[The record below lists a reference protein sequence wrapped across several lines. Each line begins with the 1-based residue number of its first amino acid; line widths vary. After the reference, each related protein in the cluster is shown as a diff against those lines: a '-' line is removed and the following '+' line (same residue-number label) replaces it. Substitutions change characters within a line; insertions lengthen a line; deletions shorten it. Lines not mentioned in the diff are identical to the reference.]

1 MSRRVTI
8 ASLIWGGSILLSRV
22 IGLIREAVLGR
33 VLGAGRDADLY
44 LASFVVPDFLN
55 YLLAAGA
62 LSIVF
67 IPLFSAHLARGDE
80 AAGWR
85 AFSVIANVVS
95 ALLVLLVG
103 ALWLAMPA
111 LVPLFAPGFSADDQ
125 AALVHL
131 SRIVLPAQIF
141 HVLGGLLGAALQAR
155 DRHGLSALAPL
166 VYTVG
171 IIAGGLLGGSAEGF
185 AWGVLVGSAAGP
197 FALPLYGCVRMG
209 LRWSP
214 TLSLSHPDLRRWF
227 TLSLPVMLGFSIVVV
242 DDWFLTRA
250 GSTLGEGAIA
260 ALRYAK
266 SLMRVPMGVFGLA
279 TGVAAY
285 PTLTRLIAEGR
296 PTEAWDTLLAATRSV
311 LVLATL
317 SQVGLT
323 VAGPDISR
331 VLYGSR
337 IDAATHDAIGLSLAV
352 LCLGLWAW
360 SAQTLLARGF
370 YALQQTWAPTLLGT
384 AITLLA
390 WPVYDALAATH
401 GALGLAIASSLA
413 ISAYVAVLAPVL
425 ARRMAGR
432 APGLLRFALTL
443 AAAAA
448 AAIAL
453 GLAVRGALSPLPA
466 LLRGALSGGLATTAA
481 AAALLALRLPEAQA
495 LTAKVRRRLR
505 R

>member
-1 MSRRVTI
+1 MSRQLTI

-22 IGLIREAVLGR
+22 IGLVREAVLGR

-67 IPLFSAHLARGDE
+67 IPIFSAHLARGDD

-85 AFSVIANVVS
+85 AFSVIANAVS
-95 ALLVLLVG
+95 ALLLLLVG
-103 ALWLAMPA
+103 ALWVAMPA
-111 LVPLFAPGFSADDQ
+111 LVPLFAPGFSPGDQ
-125 AALVHL
+125 ASLVHL
-131 SRIVLPAQIF
+131 SRIILPAQIF

-166 VYTVG
+166 VYTLG
-171 IIAGGLLGGSAEGF
+171 IIAGGLVGGSAEGF
-185 AWGVLVGSAAGP
+185 AWGVLIGSAAGP
-197 FALPLYGCVRMG
+197 FALPLYGCLRMG

-214 TLSLSHPDLRRWF
+214 AVSLTDPDLRRWF

-250 GSTLGEGAIA
+250 GSALGPGGIA

-285 PTLTRLIAEGR
+285 PTLTRLVAEGR
-296 PTEAWDTLLAATRSV
+296 PAAAWDTLVGATRSV

-317 SQVGLT
+317 AQVGLT

-331 VLYGSR
+331 VLYGDR
-337 IDAATHDAIGLSLAV
+337 IDAPTHDAIGLYLAV

-370 YALQQTWAPTLLGT
+370 YALQQTWAPTLIGT
-384 AITLLA
+384 AITALA
-390 WPVYDALAATH
+390 WPLYDTLAQRH

-413 ISAYVAVLAPVL
+413 ITGYVAVLAPVL
-425 ARRMAGR
+425 ARRLRGASAGLP
-432 APGLLRFALTL
+432 AFFLRL
-443 AAAAA
+443 AAAGVAA
-448 AAIAL
+448 TAL
-453 GLAVRGALSPLPA
+453 GLALRAHWPGPPG
-466 LLRGALSGGLATTAA
+466 LLRGALTGGLATLVAA
-481 AAALLALRLPEAQA
+481 GALLALRLPEAAA
-495 LTAKVRRRLR
+495 LADKVRRRLR